1 MEDGDP
7 TPSEKRSSPKWCPP
21 PSVLDLDFD
30 SLPSPPVA
38 LYLREVL
45 FGLQGGWADWQQEGR
60 AGSLTSQVRN
70 LESLLIDASHVA
82 VPVCTAL
89 FWMGIGIVF
98 GRMRDDVLHDLRQQ
112 LAQNWYLLCL
122 EATKMMSKDQ
132 HARSL
137 PKEQRREVDA
147 KLGKYRAKLGDRST
161 DLAELRQYRAELA
174 ELRQYRAEA
183 HDWCLAAL
191 PFVFAQAHYRML
203 YDSFVEDRK
212 HFVCEAE
219 KLIDKLSLVVHFEV
233 TGFQIT
239 NDTVHKERRKLF
251 LSRVLV
257 NPHQDLFEEA
267 QSRKR
272 EQMLETQNAMNKDMP
287 LAFGSQDNKPL
298 EETQLDHVMQGRA
311 DARVKQSI
319 KTPTSPER
327 VSIVAIEPASP
338 TQRRSISLEIPH
350 SEDQPEASHRSPDSA
365 PRSAA
370 HVLEDLSVDRYEKL
384 SHTGEAMWGR
394 HLKELAEILGQESD
408 VGGGED
414 GGKRTGGA
422 NADLMISTQELG
434 EDIDPESGSQGQP
447 SCVSTPKGGKTSPP
461 NSPGSAHRKSSMTQ
475 RPRPAP
481 INTSASS
488 TLTRSMTAAPLIRIT
503 SETKPGSTAHSGR
516 HPPGQREPLVR
527 EPPRNITIGGNQVQW
542 PAKSPPKKRPPLPGP
557 WDNLQAKHSE
567 ESGGTESVVED
578 AEAASPLSGKKWCRT
593 KKKVQTMGKMA
604 AMFSH
609 TGESSL
615 SLSKQKRLAE
625 AEMRRKGQEAVHR
638 KIAIDPLPQ
647 DVCEHEL
654 YTTWVSPVMTRVATE
669 TDPLSVLRKTRA
681 ESRQC
686 KMQVQTSLLRPSSK
700 DGISSASSSPR
711 AAKSVSSLRGFSRG
725 GQTSD
730 GRGASRNGQLS
741 DDLGETRAPLQR
753 SGSRGAPRSM
763 KAASW
768 GTLPGTMD
776 QDPSRSYGDMRF
788 NKSGGGGE
796 MNMLTQ
802 MRNAVA
808 EPQALR
814 AVGGSRELII
824 PGHTPRTASSGGGG
838 GVSRTSYTNLFL
850 EPPASLSHRI
860 VECRLEAQAKE
871 FRKKTFAQ
879 YMKENDIF
887 TGDPKVRFDE
897 KRLRTE
903 EESALSKAQSLIGG
917 VHFKHLRMQLKRYDA
932 AISGTM
938 GIRPKALG

>member
-1 MEDGDP
+1 
-7 TPSEKRSSPKWCPP
+7 
-21 PSVLDLDFD
+21 
-30 SLPSPPVA
+30 
-38 LYLREVL
+38 
-45 FGLQGGWADWQQEGR
+45 
-60 AGSLTSQVRN
+60 
-70 LESLLIDASHVA
+70 
-82 VPVCTAL
+82 
-89 FWMGIGIVF
+89 
-98 GRMRDDVLHDLRQQ
+98 
-112 LAQNWYLLCL
+112 
-122 EATKMMSKDQ
+122 
-132 HARSL
+132 
-137 PKEQRREVDA
+137 
-147 KLGKYRAKLGDRST
+147 
-161 DLAELRQYRAELA
+161 
-174 ELRQYRAEA
+174 
-183 HDWCLAAL
+183 
-191 PFVFAQAHYRML
+191 
-203 YDSFVEDRK
+203 
-212 HFVCEAE
+212 
-219 KLIDKLSLVVHFEV
+219 
-233 TGFQIT
+233 
-239 NDTVHKERRKLF
+239 
-251 LSRVLV
+251 
-257 NPHQDLFEEA
+257 
-267 QSRKR
+267 
-272 EQMLETQNAMNKDMP
+272 
-287 LAFGSQDNKPL
+287 
-298 EETQLDHVMQGRA
+298 
-311 DARVKQSI
+311 
-319 KTPTSPER
+319 
-327 VSIVAIEPASP
+327 
-338 TQRRSISLEIPH
+338 
-350 SEDQPEASHRSPDSA
+350 
-365 PRSAA
+365 
-370 HVLEDLSVDRYEKL
+370 
-384 SHTGEAMWGR
+384 
-394 HLKELAEILGQESD
+394 
-408 VGGGED
+408 
-414 GGKRTGGA
+414 
-422 NADLMISTQELG
+422 
-434 EDIDPESGSQGQP
+434 
-447 SCVSTPKGGKTSPP
+447 
-461 NSPGSAHRKSSMTQ
+461 
-475 RPRPAP
+475 
-481 INTSASS
+481 
-488 TLTRSMTAAPLIRIT
+488 MTAAPLIRIT
-503 SETKPGSTAHSGR
+503 SEAKPGSTAHSGR

-567 ESGGTESVVED
+567 ESGGTDSVVED
-578 AEAASPLSGKKWCRT
+578 AEATSPLSGKKWCRT

-711 AAKSVSSLRGFSRG
+711 AAKNVSSLRGFSRG

-838 GVSRTSYTNLFL
+838 GVSRTSYTNFFL